1 MLARLR
7 LAAEPLTEL
16 RGRALLVVVGCFVCQ
31 MGLGLGYV
39 LSPLAGPMIEELG
52 MTRAD
57 YGLARATQTG
67 AVALASPFVGLAC
80 VRYGARAVLTA
91 SVLLLCASLA
101 GMAGMD
107 SFLQYC
113 LLSVVFGIGTAGVG
127 DITVGAGVAEWVRRA
142 RGLALGV
149 GYTGSNVAGAVAS
162 PAAVHLAGSGDWRPA
177 LLAVAGAA
185 LVLLLPFASLAIR
198 PAPPERAP
206 DPEAPGGGDPARRGR
221 SPGRPAP
228 DLDLRQALRTRSF
241 WALAF
246 ALFCVWFYFLAM
258 MSHLVLFLEDAG
270 LSRARATGYF
280 SAAVL
285 LGLVSKV
292 GAGAV
297 ADRMRPRTAM
307 LANTGLMALSSLLVL
322 LVPRPGLLELFVL
335 SYGVSVTAR
344 DVTYPL
350 SVAECFG
357 LRHLAAIYGALTVTL
372 LPGGLLG
379 PAFAGYVF
387 DRTGGYAPAFAC
399 FAALNLL
406 SLLALLAL
414 RVEAP
419 PEARARARPKDLP
432 GTSRRKTF
440 RA

>member
-1 MLARLR
+1 MFARLR

-31 MGLGLGYV
+31 MGLGMGYV
-39 LSPLAGPMIEELG
+39 LSPLAGPMIDELG

-67 AVALASPFVGLAC
+67 AVALASPFVGMAC

-91 SVLLLCASLA
+91 AVLLLSAS
-101 GMAGMD
+101 MAAMAAMD
-107 SFLQYC
+107 SFLHYC

-127 DITVGAGVAEWVRRA
+127 DITVGAVVAEWVRRA

-149 GYTGSNVAGAVAS
+149 VYTGSNVAGAVAS
-162 PAAVHLAGSGDWRPA
+162 PLAVHLAAGGGWRQA

-198 PAPPERAP
+198 PAPPERTLEPKAA
-206 DPEAPGGGDPARRGR
+206 EGPAGP
-221 SPGRPAP
+221 SPPRAAGT

-270 LSRARATGYF
+270 LSRAHATGYF

-322 LVPRPGLLELFVL
+322 LLPRPGLLELFVL
-335 SYGVSVTAR
+335 SYGISVTAR
-344 DVTYPL
+344 DVAYPL
-350 SVAECFG
+350 AVAECFG
-357 LRHLAAIYGALTVTL
+357 IRHLAAIYGALTVTL
-372 LPGGLLG
+372 LPGGLFG

-387 DRTGGYAPAFAC
+387 DRTGGYALAFAC

-414 RVEAP
+414 RVERAP
-419 PEARARARPKDLP
+419 DSPSPRGA
-432 GTSRRKTF
+432 
-440 RA
+440 

>member
-7 LAAEPLTEL
+7 VAAEPLTEL

-31 MGLGLGYV
+31 MGLGMGYV
-39 LSPLAGPMIEELG
+39 LSPLAGPMIADLG

-67 AVALASPFVGLAC
+67 AVALASPFVGMAC

-91 SVLLLCASLA
+91 SVLLLSASMAAMA
-101 GMAGMD
+101 GMA
-107 SFLQYC
+107 SFPQYC
-113 LLSVVFGIGTAGVG
+113 LLSVVFGVGTAGVG
-127 DITVGAGVAEWVRRA
+127 DITVGAVVAEWVQRA

-149 GYTGSNVAGAVAS
+149 VYTGSNVAGAVAS
-162 PAAVHLAGSGDWRPA
+162 PVAVHLAAGGGWRQA
-177 LLAVAGAA
+177 LLAVAVAA
-185 LVLLLPFASLAIR
+185 LVLILPFATLAIR
-198 PAPPERAP
+198 PAPPERAL
-206 DPEAPGGGDPARRGR
+206 PEAAPRAAEDARSAASARR
-221 SPGRPAP
+221 PGA

-297 ADRMRPRTAM
+297 ADRMRPRSAM
-307 LANTGLMALSSLLVL
+307 LANTGLMALSSLLVPL
-322 LVPRPGLLELFVL
+322 LPRPGLLELFVL
-335 SYGVSVTAR
+335 SYGISVTAR

-350 SVAECFG
+350 AVAECFG
-357 LRHLAAIYGALTVTL
+357 VRHLAAIYGALTVTL

-379 PAFAGYVF
+379 PAFAGFVF

-399 FAALNLL
+399 FAVLNLL
-406 SLLALLAL
+406 SLLVLRAL
-414 RVEAP
+414 RVETAP
-419 PEARARARPKDLP
+419 RP
-432 GTSRRKTF
+432 G
-440 RA
+440 A